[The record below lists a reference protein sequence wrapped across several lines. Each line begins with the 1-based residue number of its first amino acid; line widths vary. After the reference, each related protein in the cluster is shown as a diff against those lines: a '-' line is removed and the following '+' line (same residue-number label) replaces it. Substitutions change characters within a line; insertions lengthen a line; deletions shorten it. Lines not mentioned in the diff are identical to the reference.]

1 MKLNAKKWVVIALVL
16 CLVSSVGASLFQT
29 DFGKIDY
36 HDMTFVTDSGHELDA
51 LLLIPQNDT
60 AENPG
65 GDGNGSTETSGDDAS
80 GDGNGENA
88 GEGSSSGSDND
99 EPADRRYV
107 PIGKAGG
114 YEYDKEFSTFL
125 LEPAGAIVLIDG
137 VSLGAAPVE
146 FEKILGTY
154 TITLKKNGKE
164 KEYTVTV
171 DEGSFEGDV
180 YWKFSMN

>member
-1 MKLNAKKWVVIALVL
+1 M
-16 CLVSSVGASLFQT
+16 
-29 DFGKIDY
+29 
-36 HDMTFVTDSGHELDA
+36 
-51 LLLIPQNDT
+51 
-60 AENPG
+60 
-65 GDGNGSTETSGDDAS
+65 
-80 GDGNGENA
+80 
-88 GEGSSSGSDND
+88 
-99 EPADRRYV
+99 
-107 PIGKAGG
+107 
-114 YEYDKEFSTFL
+114 
-125 LEPAGAIVLIDG
+125 IDG